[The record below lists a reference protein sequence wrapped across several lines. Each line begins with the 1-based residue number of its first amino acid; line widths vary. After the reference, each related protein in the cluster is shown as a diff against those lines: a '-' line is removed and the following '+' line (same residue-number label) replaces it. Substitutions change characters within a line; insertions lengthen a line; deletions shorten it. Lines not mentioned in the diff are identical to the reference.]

1 MEITP
6 NPRITELEAL
16 ADAAQQPADDFVERL
31 LAAIEYQ
38 QFLLDRLNFVQN
50 VFPGHQAAY
59 RGLLAQ
65 IRQAAQASDDEALA
79 ELQEVAASLT
89 EFEDSIKDIHSW
101 LLGQDVSQ
109 DQELAEA
116 LDAYNGMQTYIDST
130 RSTVA
135 DVIQLYDLEDGSGTS
150 DESES
155 SDDEEL
161 RQVEEEI
168 RGLEEEIEG
177 YDRELER
184 LQDGTGSTD

>member
-6 NPRITELEAL
+6 NPRITELEEL
-16 ADAAQQPADDFVERL
+16 ADAAQQPDGGFLQRL
-31 LAAIEYQ
+31 RAAIEYL
-38 QFLLDRLNFVQN
+38 QFLLTRLNYVEN

-59 RGLLAQ
+59 RNLLAQ
-65 IRQAAQASDDEALA
+65 IRQVGQASEDEKLVA
-79 ELQEVAASLT
+79 LQEAAVSLT
-89 EFEDSIKDIHSW
+89 EFEDSIEDIHSW

-116 LDAYNGMQTYIDST
+116 LDAYNGMQTYIAST
-130 RSTVA
+130 RSTVN
-135 DVIQLYDLEDGSGTS
+135 DLIQLYDPAGESETT

-161 RQVEEEI
+161 RRVEEEI
-168 RGLEEEIEG
+168 QGLDQEIEG

-184 LQDGTGSTD
+184 LQDGTGSSD